1 MKILFMPVSI
11 VAGLIAGQIGSKI
24 FDAIWGMIDDE
35 EAPEPK
41 HRDVPMVKLVIALLV
56 QGAIFRVVRGMTDQ
70 GLRRAFAK
78 STGTWPGEE
87 KPDPE

>member
-11 VAGLIAGQIGSKI
+11 VAGLIAGAIGSKL
-24 FDAIWGMIDDE
+24 FDAVWGLVDEE

-41 HRDVPMVKLVIALLV
+41 HRDVSAVKLVTALMM

-78 STGTWPGEE
+78 STGTWPGEK